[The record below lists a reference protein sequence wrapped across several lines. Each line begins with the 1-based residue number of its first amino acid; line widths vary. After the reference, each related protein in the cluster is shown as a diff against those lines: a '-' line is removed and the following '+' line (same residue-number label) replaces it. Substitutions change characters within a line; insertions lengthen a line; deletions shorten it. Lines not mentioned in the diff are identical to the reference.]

1 MAEHKKNLHKRT
13 AYDGKNMRIEDQQV
27 RSSLL
32 SAIHQRVTLK
42 RLLNLSLHDS
52 NVKKMMTTILSMDDE
67 SGHPRQKTTEGERAH
82 THCTLMTLSVF
93 RVVSGRY

>member
-1 MAEHKKNLHKRT
+1 
-13 AYDGKNMRIEDQQV
+13 MRSEDRQV

-52 NVKKMMTTILSMDDE
+52 NVKKMMKTILSMDDE
-67 SGHPRQKTTEGERAH
+67 SGDPRQKTTEGERAH